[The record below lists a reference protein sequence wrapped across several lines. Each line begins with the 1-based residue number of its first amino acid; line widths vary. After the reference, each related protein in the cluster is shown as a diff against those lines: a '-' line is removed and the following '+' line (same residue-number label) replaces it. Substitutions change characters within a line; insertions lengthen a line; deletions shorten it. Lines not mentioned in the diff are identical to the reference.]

1 MAYRT
6 KFNAKAQQDFDKL
19 DRAVQRQIVK
29 YLRKLEQRDNPR
41 SMGDALTA
49 NLAGYWKY
57 RVGDYRIVA
66 EIQDEVLTVLAIA
79 IGKRETIYVIT
90 DKRING

>member
-1 MAYRT
+1 MAYKT

-41 SMGDALTA
+41 SMAKLVPY
-49 NLAGYWKY
+49 L
-57 RVGDYRIVA
+57 
-66 EIQDEVLTVLAIA
+66 
-79 IGKRETIYVIT
+79 
-90 DKRING
+90 

>member
-1 MAYRT
+1 MAYRVDFT
-6 KFNAKAQQDFDKL
+6 PKAREDMKHLDGAVKKQVQKVIDK
-19 DRAVQRQIVK
+19 I
-29 YLRKLEQRDNPR
+29 EQRDNPR

-79 IGKRETIYVIT
+79 IGKRETIYSIT
-90 DKRING
+90 DKRLNG